1 MPLFTKYF
9 INIVALVVCRCCCA
23 VLVETI
29 DLSEFFWVFS
39 YFGGIKTIKYS
50 RGHLYWK
57 EIVPLWTIKI

>member
-29 DLSEFFWVFS
+29 DLSEFLWVFFILGALKRS
-39 YFGGIKTIKYS
+39 NTHEGIYTGRK
-50 RGHLYWK
+50 
-57 EIVPLWTIKI
+57 